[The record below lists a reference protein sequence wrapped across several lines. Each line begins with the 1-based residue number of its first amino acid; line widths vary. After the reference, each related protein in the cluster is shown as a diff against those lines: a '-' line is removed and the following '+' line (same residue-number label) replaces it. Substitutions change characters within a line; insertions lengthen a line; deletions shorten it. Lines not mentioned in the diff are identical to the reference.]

1 LQRRCCRA
9 GTSGLC
15 VSRWRGDRA
24 RRRRRLPCRE
34 IQLFAPAAFTAL
46 TWPWRSGRGPGATH
60 LGLLATLPRV
70 SHRAAQRPP
79 KVLSPVTHLSRC
91 TDSCTA
97 YAREKGSPAVPAAGE
112 FAPGRSA
119 DPSALPELTPLYY
132 PATTSTERLPQPLAR
147 NCGKPT
153 LAATRTRTARD
164 ARRRVVQESTGNSYK
179 SRGKSLGNS
188 LKKQGQES
196 PTDNSYSQY

>member
-1 LQRRCCRA
+1 MRQQVARRQSASATTASLPRDPA
-9 GTSGLC
+9 
-15 VSRWRGDRA
+15 VRA
-24 RRRRRLPCRE
+24 RG
-34 IQLFAPAAFTAL
+34 IYAAFTAL
-46 TWPWRSGRGPGATH
+46 TWPWRSGRAPGATH
-60 LGLLATLPRV
+60 LGLATLPRV

-79 KVLSPVTHLSRC
+79 KVLSPMTHLSRC

-147 NCGKPT
+147 NCGKTNPRGHMD
-153 LAATRTRTARD
+153 ANS
-164 ARRRVVQESTGNSYK
+164 ARRAAARRARVDWQFLQK
-179 SRGKSLGNS
+179 HKSLGNS
-188 LKKQGQES
+188 SIKKKAGARVS
-196 PTDNSYSQY
+196 D